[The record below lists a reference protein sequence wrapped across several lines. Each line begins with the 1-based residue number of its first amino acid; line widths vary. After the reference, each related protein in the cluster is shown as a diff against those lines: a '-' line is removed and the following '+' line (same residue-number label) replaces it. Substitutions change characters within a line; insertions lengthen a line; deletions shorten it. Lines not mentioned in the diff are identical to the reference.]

1 MIDIHNHILINVDD
15 GPKSREEM
23 LNLLK
28 QAKSEG
34 VTEIIATPHHLS
46 PAYDNDKQ
54 QVLSKVEELLSMNKV
69 QEIGIKM
76 YPGQEIRITD
86 QILPGLE
93 DGSILSL
100 NNSKYLLI
108 ELPSGGVPHYTER
121 LFYELL
127 SKGYVPIIAHSE
139 RNKGISQDLD
149 KLYQLVKA
157 GALSQLTTSSLL
169 GENGKKIQKLSIQ
182 MLENNLT
189 HFIASDAHHSEI
201 RPFKMNSLF
210 KDKKLNKFEKDLES
224 FLKNAESVVNNTDIA
239 KKQPT
244 QNYKNKKFFGLF

>member
-1 MIDIHNHILINVDD
+1 
-15 GPKSREEM
+15 M

-46 PAYDNDKQ
+46 SAYDNDKQ
-54 QVLSKVEELLSMNKV
+54 QVLSKVEELLSMNEV

-127 SKGYVPIIAHSE
+127 SKGYVPIIAHPE

>member
-15 GPKSREEM
+15 GPKSKEEM

-54 QVLSKVEELLSMNKV
+54 QVLSKVEELLSMNEV

-127 SKGYVPIIAHSE
+127 SKGYVPIIAHPE
-139 RNKGISQDLD
+139 RNKSISQDLD

-201 RPFKMNSLF
+201 RPFKMSSVF

-224 FLKNAESVVNNTDIA
+224 FLKNAESVVNNTDIV

>member
-46 PAYDNDKQ
+46 SAYDNDKQ
-54 QVLSKVEELLSMNKV
+54 QVLSKVEELLSMNEV

-127 SKGYVPIIAHSE
+127 SKGYVPVIAHPE

>member
-46 PAYDNDKQ
+46 SAYDNDKQ
-54 QVLSKVEELLSMNKV
+54 QVLSKVEELLSMNEV

-121 LFYELL
+121 LFYELV
-127 SKGYVPIIAHSE
+127 SKGYVPIIAHPE